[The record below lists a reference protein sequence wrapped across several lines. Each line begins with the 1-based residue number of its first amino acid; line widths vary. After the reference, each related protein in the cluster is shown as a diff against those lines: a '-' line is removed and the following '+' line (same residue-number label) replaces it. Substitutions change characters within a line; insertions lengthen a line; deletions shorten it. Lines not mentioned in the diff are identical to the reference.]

1 MPERP
6 PFLTDREN
14 IDLII
19 KDREQKLME
28 MKVQEW
34 VYQGEVA
41 DPKNISK
48 TLAMEHVATFQKR
61 MRYLKE
67 EIELYHQYKEEHDI

>member
-6 PFLTDREN
+6 PFLSDKEN

-28 MKVQEW
+28 MRVQEW
-34 VYQGEVA
+34 TYQREVA

-48 TLAMEHVATFQKR
+48 ALATEHVATFQKR
-61 MRYLKE
+61 IRYLKE
-67 EIELYHQYKEEHDI
+67 EIELYWQYKENYDL